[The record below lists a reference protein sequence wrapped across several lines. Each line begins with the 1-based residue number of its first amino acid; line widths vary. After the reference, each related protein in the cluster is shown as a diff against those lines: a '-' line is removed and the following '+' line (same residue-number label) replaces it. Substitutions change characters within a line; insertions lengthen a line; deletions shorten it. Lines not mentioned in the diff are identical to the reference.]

1 MYQREQWL
9 ATSFIYAKP
18 RRLHGKAVIKV
29 ENGGLLTIGERTPQ
43 RLLGNEGVDDVA
55 ALLGGGVGFD

>member
-43 RLLGNEGVDDVA
+43 RLLGNEGA
-55 ALLGGGVGFD
+55 TGR